1 MHNFHKLN
9 IDSNRHT
16 KNIIIVKIVVEDA
29 SLCDMRTL
37 LKYAKNAQHAKY
49 GAIANSRKTATCRV
63 DIA

>member
-29 SLCDMRTL
+29 SLCGKNMR
-37 LKYAKNAQHAKY
+37 YAH
-49 GAIANSRKTATCRV
+49 IAEICEKRGNMRNMGQSQIRV
-63 DIA
+63 KLT

>member
-29 SLCDMRTL
+29 SLCGKNMR
-37 LKYAKNAQHAKY
+37 YAHIAEICENA
-49 GAIANSRKTATCRV
+49 ATCEIGLWGNRKF
-63 DIA
+63 A